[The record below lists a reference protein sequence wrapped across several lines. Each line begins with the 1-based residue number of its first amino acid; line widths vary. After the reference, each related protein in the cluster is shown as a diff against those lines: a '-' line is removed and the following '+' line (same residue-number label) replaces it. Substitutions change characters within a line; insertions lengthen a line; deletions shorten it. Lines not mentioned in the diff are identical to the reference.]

1 MELVPNWWGKER
13 KNNKMFKKAYDFLDS
28 PSQWKVDSPYFYLL
42 QKVLLLYS
50 KREVSL
56 ESVNI
61 AEEKCRIIQVH
72 KKP

>member
-13 KNNKMFKKAYDFLDS
+13 KNSKMFKKACFLDS
-28 PSQWKVDSPYFYLL
+28 PSQWKVDSPYVYLL

-61 AEEKCRIIQVH
+61 AEEKCRIFQVY